1 MSRFSILSNQL
12 GTQIELLS
20 AALLTRIAV
29 QTSFVDLLPVVSY
42 LTRLNVFV
50 LTSTALFF
58 LALMASLWTSSLV
71 QKIDVERA
79 ERFYRSL
86 RFVFPGAFSAT
97 LLYFFGGWL
106 GNLGLQMI
114 AGPIPRAGTT

>member
-1 MSRFSILSNQL
+1 MSRFRILSNQL

-20 AALLTRIAV
+20 AALLARIAV

-42 LTRLNVFV
+42 LTRLNVFL

-58 LALMASLWTSSLV
+58 LALMASLRTSSLV

-79 ERFYRSL
+79 ERFDR
-86 RFVFPGAFSAT
+86 
-97 LLYFFGGWL
+97 
-106 GNLGLQMI
+106 
-114 AGPIPRAGTT
+114 

>member
-1 MSRFSILSNQL
+1 MSRFRILSNQL

-58 LALMASLWTSSLV
+58 LALMASLRTSSLV
-71 QKIDVERA
+71 QKIDVECA
-79 ERFYRSL
+79 ERFDR
-86 RFVFPGAFSAT
+86 
-97 LLYFFGGWL
+97 
-106 GNLGLQMI
+106 
-114 AGPIPRAGTT
+114 

>member
-1 MSRFSILSNQL
+1 MSRFRILSNQL
-12 GTQIELLS
+12 GAQIELLS

-79 ERFYRSL
+79 ERFDR
-86 RFVFPGAFSAT
+86 
-97 LLYFFGGWL
+97 
-106 GNLGLQMI
+106 
-114 AGPIPRAGTT
+114 

>member
-1 MSRFSILSNQL
+1 MSRFRILSNQL
-12 GTQIELLS
+12 GTQIELSS

-71 QKIDVERA
+71 QKIAVERA
-79 ERFYRSL
+79 ERFDR
-86 RFVFPGAFSAT
+86 
-97 LLYFFGGWL
+97 
-106 GNLGLQMI
+106 
-114 AGPIPRAGTT
+114 

>member
-1 MSRFSILSNQL
+1 MSRFRILSNQL

-29 QTSFVDLLPVVSY
+29 QTSFVDLLAVVSY

-50 LTSTALFF
+50 LASTALFF
-58 LALMASLWTSSLV
+58 LALMASLRTSSLV

-79 ERFYRSL
+79 ERFDR
-86 RFVFPGAFSAT
+86 
-97 LLYFFGGWL
+97 
-106 GNLGLQMI
+106 
-114 AGPIPRAGTT
+114 